1 MIRLFIDWMEVALS
15 PDLQLEL
22 TSCNPF
28 FSKKGEFTYD
38 LDIDLRSPQNEQIYG
53 HINRSDVLSRPLN
66 REAAIINGP
75 LTIIKGTEIILSVEG
90 DIAKIQIV
98 GGNSELNY

>member
-38 LDIDLRSPQNEQIYG
+38 LDIDLRYPQNEQIYD
-53 HINRSDVLSRPLN
+53 HINRSDVLSRSLN

-98 GGNSELNY
+98 GGNSELSY